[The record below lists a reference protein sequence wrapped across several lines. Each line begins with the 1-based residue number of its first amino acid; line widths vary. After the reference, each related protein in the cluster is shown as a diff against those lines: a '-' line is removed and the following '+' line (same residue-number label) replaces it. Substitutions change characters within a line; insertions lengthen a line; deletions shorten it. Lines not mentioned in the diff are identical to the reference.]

1 MLKVTM
7 ISNFINHHQMPF
19 CEEMYKRLG
28 DNFCFIQTEPMEQ
41 ERADMG
47 WAVDEESIPY
57 LRLLYKDERECKRLI
72 NMCDMLLVG
81 WQEREDLILPRIQA
95 GKLTVRISERIYR
108 EGQWRFI
115 SPRGLIRKYKEH
127 IRFRKKKN
135 VFLLCNGAYVASDF
149 HLIRSYPGRMFKFGY
164 FPKFREL
171 DWSKKPPMEKSIE
184 IVWAGRFIELKHPE
198 YVVRLAADLVDMGF
212 KFRIHFVG
220 SGPMEDMLKL
230 RVKEGK
236 LEDYVYFYGF
246 LKPEDVREL
255 MDRCHIHLFT
265 SNYLEGW
272 GAVVNEGMNSG
283 CAEVVCEQVGA
294 APFLI
299 RHGVNGLLYEAGYEN
314 FCEQVLSLMEDT
326 PLIEELGRRAY
337 ETIAETWNASCA
349 ADRILE
355 LYENYTT
362 GKVVPPR
369 QGPLSI
375 AKVIKP
381 LIEQNE

>member
-28 DNFCFIQTEPMEQ
+28 ENFHFIQTEPMEQ

-47 WAVDEESIPY
+47 WSVDEENIPY
-57 LRLLYKDERECKRLI
+57 LKLLYKEEGECRRLI
-72 NMCDMLLVG
+72 NHCDMLLVG
-81 WQEREDLILPRIQA
+81 WQEREDLILPRIEA

-108 EGQWRFI
+108 EGQWKAI

-127 IRFRKKKN
+127 IRFRSKGN
-135 VFLLCNGAYVASDF
+135 VYMLCNGAYVASDF
-149 HLIRSYPGRMFKFGY
+149 NLIKAYPGKMFKFGY

-171 DWSKKPPMEKSIE
+171 DWSVKPSMDELEFI
-184 IVWAGRFIELKHPE
+184 WAGRFIELKHPE
-198 YVVRLAADLVDMGF
+198 YIVRLAADMADLGLR
-212 KFRIHFVG
+212 FRIHFVG
-220 SGPMEDMLKL
+220 SGPMEDMLKQ
-230 RVKEGK
+230 RVKEGE
-236 LEDYVYFYGF
+236 LEDFVYFYGF
-246 LKPEDVREL
+246 MKPEEVREL

-283 CAEVVCEQVGA
+283 LAEVVCEQVGA

-299 RHGVNGLLYEAGYEN
+299 EHGENGLLYDGSYED
-314 FCEQVLSLMEDT
+314 FRTQVFSLIDDKE
-326 PLIEELGRRAY
+326 LIEKLGKKAY
-337 ETIAETWNASCA
+337 ETIANTWNASNA
-349 ADRILE
+349 AEQLIRFYD
-355 LYENYTT
+355 NYQ
-362 GKVVPPR
+362 GRKIDPPAE
-369 QGPLSI
+369 GPMSV

-381 LIEQNE
+381 L